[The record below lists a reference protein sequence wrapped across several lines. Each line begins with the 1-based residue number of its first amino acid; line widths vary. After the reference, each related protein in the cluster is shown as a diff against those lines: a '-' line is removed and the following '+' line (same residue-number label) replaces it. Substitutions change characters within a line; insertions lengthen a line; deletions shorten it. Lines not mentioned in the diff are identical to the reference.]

1 MCVRFVVVC
10 MEILSVGMEGKQKVL
25 DRKGAVLHPG
35 MDGRIFF
42 KKWGSNN
49 KTNERF
55 PVIAGEQV

>member
-35 MDGRIFF
+35 MDGRNFLKNGDQII
-42 KKWGSNN
+42 KQMRDS
-49 KTNERF
+49 R
-55 PVIAGEQV
+55 